1 MFRIKLLILLL
12 TSFLSFSCTKDITNK
27 NNIKYSIGY
36 IGGEYDG
43 LILKNSLVNNLSSL
57 DLYSDGSI
65 YELRPSISHKTNLF
79 ITNIDNTSDRM
90 ELQSELNVVII
101 DQRFNCAKQ
110 NFKESVSQ
118 FYIFAES
125 DKYISN
131 NRAEKKIKEDNTDA
145 LVKEFIN
152 KLKKSKKICIGINE

>member
-12 TSFLSFSCTKDITNK
+12 TSFLFFSCTKNITNENK
-27 NNIKYSIGY
+27 IKYSVDY

-43 LILKNSLVNNLSSL
+43 LILKNYLINNLSNFG
-57 DLYSDGSI
+57 LYSDGSI
-65 YELRPSISHKTNLF
+65 YELRSSISHKARLF

-90 ELQSELNVVII
+90 KLESKLNIEVVNKRINCVT
-101 DQRFNCAKQ
+101 QRYN
-110 NFKESVSQ
+110 ESTSQ
-118 FYIFAES
+118 FYIFADS

-131 NRAEKKIKEDNTDA
+131 IRAEKKIKEENTDA

>member
-12 TSFLSFSCTKDITNK
+12 TSLLFFSCTKNNANQNK
-27 NNIKYSIGY
+27 IKYSVGY

-43 LILKNSLVNNLSSL
+43 LILKNSLINNLSNL
-57 DLYSDGSI
+57 GLYSDNSV
-65 YELRPSISHKTNLF
+65 YELRPSISHETRLF

-131 NRAEKKIKEDNTDA
+131 NRAEKKIKEENTYA
-145 LVKEFIN
+145 LVKEFIK
-152 KLKKSKKICIGINE
+152 KLKEPSKICERINE

>member
-12 TSFLSFSCTKDITNK
+12 ASFLSFSCTKDITNENK
-27 NNIKYSIGY
+27 IKYSVDY

-43 LILKNSLVNNLSSL
+43 LILKNFLVNNLSSL

-65 YELRPSISHKTNLF
+65 YELRSSISHKARLF

-90 ELQSELNVVII
+90 KLESKLNIEVVNKRFNCVT
-101 DQRFNCAKQ
+101 QRFN
-110 NFKESVSQ
+110 ESTSQ
-118 FYIFAES
+118 FYIFADS

-131 NRAEKKIKEDNTDA
+131 NRAEKKIKEENTDA